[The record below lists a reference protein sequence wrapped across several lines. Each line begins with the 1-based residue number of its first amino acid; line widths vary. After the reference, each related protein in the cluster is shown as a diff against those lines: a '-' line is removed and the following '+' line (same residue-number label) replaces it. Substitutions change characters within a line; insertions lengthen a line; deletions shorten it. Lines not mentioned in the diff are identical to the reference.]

1 MSEKPNSLEILKDLL
16 LREERA
22 QQDASEQ
29 DLQRLEEEIKVRH
42 KLEQN
47 MEPILVDWFMR
58 FRRDFPKEFGHLFY
72 QTLEKEIQENPERMK
87 AALYP
92 VVNEMIGEHFNHRFR
107 SWKERL
113 GFGRINKLKDPT
125 DLYKD
130 RRNLKDPNPKVMEEE
145 ERRREKVQV
154 NDIFVLEND
163 ARNLLGM
170 RSRFNAVDDQE
181 VTSLMLDT
189 IRRMVEDAV
198 LRKGQAL
205 DWIDFNGYKIYLITF
220 KRISVA
226 VTVTGLPD
234 QDYMSDLEDRVM
246 DFAKLM
252 LPEMSPGDFDFNSK
266 LCIRL
271 LAQTFPKI
279 GKKAVN

>member
-22 QQDASEQ
+22 QQDASER
-29 DLQRLEEEIKVRH
+29 DLQKLEEEIKVRQ

-72 QTLEKEIQENPERMK
+72 QTLEKEIAENPQRIK
-87 AALYP
+87 AALFP
-92 VVNEMIGEHFNHRFR
+92 IVDEMIGEHFNNRFR
-107 SWKERL
+107 SWKDRL
-113 GFGRINKLKDPT
+113 GFGRVNKLKDPT

-130 RRNLKDPNPKVMEEE
+130 RRNLLDSDPKVNEEE

-170 RSRFNAVDDQE
+170 RSRYNAVDDHE

-198 LRKGQAL
+198 LRNGQAL
-205 DWIDFNGYKIYLITF
+205 DWVDFNGYKIYLITF

-226 VTVTGLPD
+226 VTVSGMPD

-252 LPEMSPGDFDFNSK
+252 LPEMQIGDFDYNSK

-279 GKKAVN
+279 GKSAIK

>member
-22 QQDASEQ
+22 QQDAS
-29 DLQRLEEEIKVRH
+29 DRDIQRLEEEIKVRQ
-42 KLEQN
+42 KMEQN

-72 QTLEKEIQENPERMK
+72 QTLEKEIEENPQRIK
-87 AALYP
+87 HALFP
-92 VVNEMIGEHFNHRFR
+92 IVDEMIGEHFNNRFR

-113 GFGRINKLKDPT
+113 GFSRINKLKDPT
-125 DLYKD
+125 ELYKD
-130 RRNLKDPNPKVMEEE
+130 RKDLQDPNPAVMEEQQ
-145 ERRREKVQV
+145 RRREKVQV

-170 RSRFNAVDDQE
+170 RSRYNAVDDQE

-226 VTVTGLPD
+226 VTVSGQPD
-234 QDYMSDLEDRVM
+234 QSYMSDLEDKVM

-252 LPEMSPGDFDFNSK
+252 LPEMEIGDFDHNSK

-279 GKKAVN
+279 GKSKVD

>member
-22 QQDASEQ
+22 QQDASER
-29 DLQRLEEEIKVRH
+29 DLQRLEDEIKVRE
-42 KLEQN
+42 KMEQN

-72 QTLEKEIQENPERMK
+72 QTLEKEINENPERIK
-87 AALYP
+87 AALFP

-107 SWKERL
+107 SWRERL
-113 GFGRINKLKDPT
+113 GFGRINRLKDPT
-125 DLYKD
+125 DMYKD
-130 RRNLKDPNPKVMEEE
+130 RTNLIDPTAVESEEE
-145 ERRREKVQV
+145 IRRKEQVQV
-154 NDIFVLEND
+154 SDIFVLENE

-170 RSRFNAVDDQE
+170 RSRYNTVDDQE

-198 LRKGQAL
+198 LRRGQAL
-205 DWIDFNGYKIYLITF
+205 DWVDFNGYKIYLITF

-226 VTVTGLPD
+226 ATVTGQPD
-234 QDYMSDLEDRVM
+234 EQYMSDLEDRVM
-246 DFAKLM
+246 DFAKEM
-252 LPEMSPGDFDFNSK
+252 LPDMHIGDFDYNSK

-271 LAQTFPKI
+271 LAQSFPKV
-279 GKKAVN
+279 GKNKD

>member
-22 QQDASEQ
+22 QQDAHES
-29 DLQRLEEEIKVRH
+29 DLQRLEDEIKVRE
-42 KLEQN
+42 KMEQN

-72 QTLEKEIQENPERMK
+72 QTLEKEISENPDKMK
-87 AALYP
+87 AVLSP
-92 VVNEMIGEHFNHRFR
+92 IVEDMIGNHFSNRFR

-113 GFGRINKLKDPT
+113 GFGKINKLKDPT
-125 DLYKD
+125 ELYRD
-130 RRNLKDPNPKVMEEE
+130 RDNLTFNPEEKEIE
-145 ERRREKVQV
+145 EAKRAEKVQIS
-154 NDIFVLEND
+154 DIFVLENE

-170 RSRFNAVDDQE
+170 RSRYNAVDDHE

-198 LRKGQAL
+198 LRNGQAL
-205 DWIDFNGYKIYLITF
+205 DWVDFNGYKIYLITF
-220 KRISVA
+220 KRISIA
-226 VTVTGLPD
+226 VTVSGMPD
-234 QDYMSDLEDRVM
+234 KDYMNRLEDTVM
-246 DFAKLM
+246 DFAKMM
-252 LPEMSPGDFDFNSK
+252 LPEMHPGDFDYNSK

-271 LAQTFPKI
+271 LGQTFAHV
-279 GKKAVN
+279 GKK

>member
-22 QQDASEQ
+22 QQDAQES
-29 DLQRLEEEIKVRH
+29 DLQRLEDEIKVRE
-42 KLEQN
+42 KMEQN

-72 QTLEKEIQENPERMK
+72 QTLEKEIEENPARIK
-87 AALYP
+87 SALYP
-92 VVNEMIGEHFNHRFR
+92 LVSEMISEHFNNRFR
-107 SWKERL
+107 SWRDRL

-130 RRNLKDPNPKVMEEE
+130 RSDLTLSPEHQEEE
-145 ERRREKVQV
+145 QRRNEKVQV
-154 NDIFVLEND
+154 NDIFVLENE
-163 ARNLLGM
+163 ARHLLGM
-170 RSRFNAVDDQE
+170 RSRYNAVDDQE

-198 LRKGQAL
+198 LRRGQAL
-205 DWIDFNGYKIYLITF
+205 DWVDFNGYKIYLITF
-220 KRISVA
+220 KRISIA
-226 VTVTGLPD
+226 VTVSGMPD
-234 QDYMSDLEDRVM
+234 PEYMSKLEDKVM
-246 DFAKLM
+246 DFAKMM
-252 LPEMSPGDFDFNSK
+252 LPDMRIGDFDFNSK

-271 LAQTFPKI
+271 LAQSFPKV
-279 GKKAVN
+279 GKK

>member
-22 QQDASEQ
+22 QQDASDR
-29 DLQRLEEEIKVRH
+29 DLQRLEDEIKVRE
-42 KLEQN
+42 KMEQN

-72 QTLEKEIQENPERMK
+72 QTLEKEINENPERIK
-87 AALYP
+87 AALFP

-107 SWKERL
+107 SWRERL

-125 DLYKD
+125 DMYQD
-130 RRNLKDPNPKVMEEE
+130 RTNLIDPNAEESEEE
-145 ERRREKVQV
+145 IRRKEQVQV
-154 NDIFVLEND
+154 SDIFVLENE

-170 RSRFNAVDDQE
+170 RSRYNTVDDQE

-198 LRKGQAL
+198 LRRGQAL
-205 DWIDFNGYKIYLITF
+205 DWVDFNGYKIYLITF

-226 VTVTGLPD
+226 ATVTGQPD
-234 QDYMSDLEDRVM
+234 EQYMSDLEDRVM
-246 DFAKLM
+246 DFAKEM
-252 LPEMSPGDFDFNSK
+252 LPDMHIGDFDFNSK

-271 LAQTFPKI
+271 LAQSFPQV
-279 GKKAVN
+279 GKKKD

>member
-16 LREERA
+16 LREERSK
-22 QQDASEQ
+22 QDTSEK
-29 DLQRLEEEIKVRH
+29 DLVKLESEIKVRQ

-72 QTLEKEIQENPERMK
+72 QTLDKEIKENPERIK

-92 VVNEMIGEHFNHRFR
+92 LVSEMISDYLGNRFN
-107 SWKERL
+107 SWKDRL
-113 GFGRINKLKDPT
+113 GFGRVNKLKDPT
-125 DLYKD
+125 TMYQEKIVLPNSPEAIETKK
-130 RRNLKDPNPKVMEEE
+130 RNDN
-145 ERRREKVQV
+145 VQV
-154 NDIFVLEND
+154 SDIFVLENE

-170 RSRFNAVDDQE
+170 RSRYNAVDDQE

-198 LRKGQAL
+198 LRNGQAL
-205 DWIDFNGYKIYLITF
+205 DWVDFNGYKIYLITF

-226 VTVTGLPD
+226 CTVTGNPET
-234 QDYMSDLEDRVM
+234 DYMNGLEDKVM
-246 DFAKLM
+246 SFAKTM
-252 LPEMSPGDFDFNSK
+252 LPEMEINNFDFNSK
-266 LCIRL
+266 ICIRL
-271 LAQTFPKI
+271 LGQHFPEI
-279 GKKAVN
+279 GKKNKLK

>member
-22 QQDASEQ
+22 QQDASER
-29 DLQRLEEEIKVRH
+29 DLQRLEDEIKVRE
-42 KLEQN
+42 KMEQN

-72 QTLEKEIQENPERMK
+72 QTLEHEIQENPEKIK
-87 AALYP
+87 ATLFP

-107 SWKERL
+107 SWRHRL
-113 GFGRINKLKDPT
+113 GFGRINRLKDPT
-125 DLYKD
+125 EMYKD
-130 RRNLKDPNPKVMEEE
+130 TTNLNDPSKPISEEE
-145 ERRREKVQV
+145 ISRKQKVQIS
-154 NDIFVLEND
+154 DIFVLEND

-170 RSRFNAVDDQE
+170 RSRYNNVDDQE

-198 LRKGQAL
+198 LRRGQAL

-226 VTVTGLPD
+226 VTVSGQPD
-234 QDYMSDLEDRVM
+234 KDYMSELEDRVM

-252 LPEMSPGDFDFNSK
+252 LPDMHIGDFDFNSK

-271 LAQTFPKI
+271 LADSFPKV
-279 GKKAVN
+279 GSKK

>member
-22 QQDASEQ
+22 QQDASER
-29 DLQRLEEEIKVRH
+29 DLQKLEEEIKVRQ

-72 QTLEKEIQENPERMK
+72 QTLEKEITENPQRIK
-87 AALYP
+87 AALFP
-92 VVNEMIGEHFNHRFR
+92 IVDEMIGEHFNNRFR
-107 SWKERL
+107 SWKDRL
-113 GFGRINKLKDPT
+113 GFGRVNKLKDPT

-130 RRNLKDPNPKVMEEE
+130 RRNLLDSDPKVNEEE

-170 RSRFNAVDDQE
+170 RSRYNAVDDHE

-198 LRKGQAL
+198 LRNGQAL
-205 DWIDFNGYKIYLITF
+205 DWVDFNGYKIYLITF

-226 VTVTGLPD
+226 VTVSGMPD

-252 LPEMSPGDFDFNSK
+252 LPEMQIGDFDYNSK

-279 GKKAVN
+279 GKSAIK

>member
-22 QQDASEQ
+22 QQYDHER
-29 DLQRLEEEIKVRH
+29 DLQRLEDEIKVRE

-47 MEPILVDWFMR
+47 MEPILMDWFMR
-58 FRRDFPKEFGHLFY
+58 FRRDFPREFGHLFY
-72 QTLEKEIQENPERMK
+72 QTLESEIQENPERIK
-87 AALYP
+87 AALHP
-92 VVNEMIGEHFNHRFR
+92 IVDDMIGEHFNNRFR
-107 SWKERL
+107 SWRDRL

-125 DLYKD
+125 ELY
-130 RRNLKDPNPKVMEEE
+130 
-145 ERRREKVQV
+145 REKVDLPESDPIKVEEKQKREEKV
-154 NDIFVLEND
+154 QISDIFVLEND

-170 RSRFNAVDDQE
+170 RSRYNAVDDQE

-205 DWIDFNGYKIYLITF
+205 DWVDFNGYKIYLITF

-226 VTVTGLPD
+226 TTVTGHPE
-234 QDYMSDLEDRVM
+234 QDYMNQLEDRVM
-246 DFAKLM
+246 EFAKMM
-252 LPEMSPGDFDFNSK
+252 LPEMHPGDFDFNSK

-271 LAQTFPKI
+271 LAESFPKV
-279 GKKAVN
+279 GKS

>member
-22 QQDASEQ
+22 QQDDYER
-29 DLQRLEEEIKVRH
+29 DLQRLEDEIKVRA

-47 MEPILVDWFMR
+47 MEPILMDWFMR
-58 FRRDFPKEFGHLFY
+58 FRRDFPREFGHLFY
-72 QTLEKEIQENPERMK
+72 QTLENEIQENPERIK
-87 AALYP
+87 AALHP
-92 VVNEMIGEHFNHRFR
+92 VIDDMIGEHFNNRFR
-107 SWKERL
+107 SWRDRL

-125 DLYKD
+125 ELY
-130 RRNLKDPNPKVMEEE
+130 
-145 ERRREKVQV
+145 REKVDLPESDPIKQEEKQKREEKV
-154 NDIFVLEND
+154 QISDIFVLEND

-170 RSRFNAVDDQE
+170 RSRYNAVDDQE

-205 DWIDFNGYKIYLITF
+205 DWVDFNGYKIYLITF

-226 VTVTGLPD
+226 TTVTGQPE
-234 QDYMSDLEDRVM
+234 QDYMNQLEDRVM
-246 DFAKLM
+246 EFAKMM
-252 LPEMSPGDFDFNSK
+252 LPEMHPGDFDFNSK

-271 LAQTFPKI
+271 LAESFPKV
-279 GKKAVN
+279 GKS